1 MTRATFATAAVAVA
15 LSILALAKP
24 RKHTPTIPP
33 QPEPETPRWW
43 SPSRFPGAVLS
54 QVLAGLIV
62 VGLLAMMHQLTM
74 VRTSYP
80 SAPKGLEEPRLL
92 LLCLAL
98 DDHSPALAGVVGV
111 RVAVTPRGNCHRRVV
126 AASAEARG
134 SQP

>member
-24 RKHTPTIPP
+24 RKHTPAIPP

-80 SAPKGLEEPRLL
+80 SAPKDSRSRVCCCSVLHSTTT
-92 LLCLAL
+92 AQ
-98 DDHSPALAGVVGV
+98 HSPG
-111 RVAVTPRGNCHRRVV
+111 
-126 AASAEARG
+126 ASVSE
-134 SQP
+134 SL